1 MGHVFRRS
9 SGRAWRLRRRSM
21 ELWPRW
27 AESLSTPSDPLTVQT
42 PLLQLAASEREADLQ
57 RQLAQQRSALGLDFL
72 EPGALHRDH
81 ADWPVSRH
89 GGLLSKRDGR
99 IDPLALLK
107 ALRRELATWN
117 VTLTPTRATRLERH
131 QGAWRVGLGDGD
143 GPVTADHVVVCSGLA
158 SQELLLP
165 LGHGR
170 PMEPVLGQ
178 VLHLQLTT
186 PEALHSHWPAVL
198 VSHGVNLVRLGRDQ
212 LWLGATLE
220 PGETPLDAAALA
232 MRALEGDAPRW
243 LMEASEL
250 SRWHGLRARPNG
262 RPAPLL
268 EVLEPGLILASG
280 HYRNGV
286 LLAPATAE
294 WVCEQI
300 NPEPVD
306 AQA

>member
-72 EPGALHRDH
+72 EPGSLHRDH

-89 GGLLSKRDGR
+89 GGLLSRRDGR

-117 VTLTPTRATRLERH
+117 VTLTPSRATRLERH

-268 EVLEPGLILASG
+268 EVLEQTLQETMLI
-280 HYRNGV
+280 
-286 LLAPATAE
+286 
-294 WVCEQI
+294 QI
-300 NPEPVD
+300 WL
-306 AQA
+306 